1 MGIDVVMLTGDNER
15 TAAAIQKQVGI
26 TRVVA
31 QVMPQDK
38 EKEVRAIQQSGK
50 KVAMVGG
57 GINDAPALTAADV
70 GIAIGA
76 GTDIAIDLR
85 TLF

>member
-50 KVAMVGG
+50 KVAMVGD
-57 GINDAPALTAADV
+57 GINDAPASPP
-70 GIAIGA
+70 
-76 GTDIAIDLR
+76 R
-85 TLF
+85 TWESPSARARTSL